1 MWKLVIFLFYF
12 AAFAAAAQP
21 STKKPSLWQTLKGDA
36 PLVIAHGGFSGIF
49 PDSTYPAYYLALVT
63 GLPNTVLWCDVQLTS
78 DAFGVCFPDLLLNNA
93 SNTGNVFAKKKRT
106 YLVNGISTTGY
117 FSVDFTLKDLLKVA
131 VTQGVYSRTYQFDQ
145 NGFTIMTIQDVV
157 KQLKPPGLWL
167 NIQHAAFFDQH
178 KLNTRSF
185 VLSTTRSSIVNYI
198 SSPEVNFLKSI
209 VARLKATPTK
219 LVFRFLGK
227 NEIEPSTNRTYDS
240 LLKDLKFIKT
250 FASGILVPKS
260 YIWPVDPKLNLLP
273 STSVVLDA
281 HKEGLEIYAA
291 DFSSDVPLAYDF
303 SYDPLAEY
311 LQFIDNGN
319 FSVDGVLTDFPITPS
334 AAIDCYSHM
343 DKNDSHPVKPLVI
356 THEGASG
363 DYPGCTDLAYKT
375 AITDGAD
382 ILDCPVQ
389 MTKDGVPICL
399 GSINLID
406 RTNAVQDYSTLTTN
420 IPELDGAGI
429 FSFNLTWKEIQGLKP
444 EIYNPFREVK
454 LYRNPNN
461 KNKGHLLSL
470 SDFLALAYNATSV
483 SGVVIRIENAF
494 FLAKQGLDV
503 TDAVLD
509 ALSKNGYDNQKV
521 KRVMIQSSN
530 SAVLIKIKE
539 KRNFEFVYEVDE
551 VIRDALN
558 STMLDIKKFADSV
571 VIRKNSV
578 FSRDSLGFLTGVTH
592 VVPKLKAFKLP
603 VYVRLFQNEFFP
615 QAWDFY
621 SDAHVELNSFVVGAD
636 IDGVITDFPKTA
648 NKYRRNRCLGLG
660 KEAPNY
666 MTPVEPGSLLQV
678 VLPQPPTQA
687 PSPVLSESDVL
698 ESPLPSVAP
707 TAAPTA
713 SITEKNNATALP
725 PASQP
730 NGQSKLVLGVLL
742 ANLPL
747 LLSTILLF

>member
-1 MWKLVIFLFYF
+1 M
-12 AAFAAAAQP
+12 
-21 STKKPSLWQTLKGDA
+21 
-36 PLVIAHGGFSGIF
+36 
-49 PDSTYPAYYLALVT
+49 
-63 GLPNTVLWCDVQLTS
+63 LTS
-78 DAFGVCFPDLLLNNA
+78 YSLHC
-93 SNTGNVFAKKKRT
+93 
-106 YLVNGISTTGY
+106 
-117 FSVDFTLKDLLKVA
+117 A
-131 VTQGVYSRTYQFDQ
+131 VTQGVYSRTYLFDL
-145 NGFTIMTIQDVV
+145 NYFPVMTIQDVA
-157 KQLKPPGLWL
+157 QLKPPGFWL

-178 KLNTRSF
+178 KLDTRSF

-227 NEIEPSTNRTYDS
+227 NEIEPSTNLTYDS
-240 LLKDLKFIKT
+240 LLKNLKFIKT

-260 YIWPVDPKLNLLP
+260 YIWPVDPKLNLQS

-291 DFSSDVPLAYDF
+291 DFSNDVPLAYDF
-303 SYDPLAEY
+303 SYDPVAEY

-343 DKNDSHPVKPLVI
+343 DKNDSRPVKPLVI

-406 RTNAVQDYSTLTTN
+406 RTNAVQVYSQLTTN
-420 IPELDGAGI
+420 IPELDSAGI
-429 FSFNLTWKEIQGLKP
+429 FSFNLTWKEILTLKP
-444 EIYNPFREVK
+444 VIYSPFTEVK
-454 LYRNPNN
+454 LYRNQNN
-461 KNKGHLLSL
+461 KNKGQLLSL

-483 SGVVIRIENAF
+483 SGVVIRIQEAS
-494 FLAKQGLDV
+494 FLAEQGLDV

-509 ALSKNGYDNQKV
+509 ALSKNGYDDQKV

-539 KRNFEFVYEVDE
+539 KRKFEFVYEVDE

-571 VIRKNSV
+571 VINKKSV
-578 FSRDSLGFLTGVTH
+578 FSRDGLGFLTGVTN

-615 QAWDFY
+615 QSWDFF
-621 SDAHVELNSFVVGAD
+621 SDAHVELNSFVVGAE

-648 NKYRRNRCLGLG
+648 NLYRRNRCLGLG
-660 KEAPNY
+660 NKTPNY
-666 MTPVEPGSLLQV
+666 MAPVAPDGLLTV
-678 VLPQPPTQA
+678 AVAQPPAEA

-698 ESPLPSVAP
+698 EPPLPSVEP
-707 TAAPTA
+707 TPST
-713 SITEKNNATALP
+713 TEKNNATALP

-730 NGQSKLVLGVLL
+730 NGQSKLVLDVILSSQ
-742 ANLPL
+742 PL
-747 LLSTILLF
+747 LLSIILLF